1 MTSKKVSTARKK
13 SIARVVNQIMVL
25 LKPFGVYVY
34 HQAKT
39 GSTYLKFLEP
49 GMGSIRVGDHEGR
62 EKYHYRYNVRL
73 DHLGAP
79 MRTTTAGW
87 VQYFF
92 GARHLDLLR
101 DAVALRHHQR
111 LADQGPPPNF
121 DTTVPLWGE
130 PRKEAVDGQ

>member
-39 GSTYLKFLEP
+39 GSTYLKFSEP
-49 GMGSIRVGDHEGR
+49 GMGSIRVADHTGR

-73 DHLGAP
+73 DHQGEP
-79 MRTTTAGW
+79 MRTSSAGW
-87 VQYFF
+87 PQFFF
-92 GARHLDLLR
+92 GPRHLDQLLLV
-101 DAVALRHHQR
+101 VAHRHHQR
-111 LADQGPPPNF
+111 LADQAPPPNF
-121 DTTVPLWGE
+121 DQSVPPWGE
-130 PRKEAVDGQ
+130 PRKEATDGQ